1 MRRLA
6 IIAIALAGRAA
17 AADPVADPT
26 IDHVVTIPTAW
37 LPGEG
42 VAIGS
47 AALDHRGGGSI
58 VVGYG
63 LGRIAAIELADDGAT
78 FRLGARQD
86 AWFRGQPAIVAGVF
100 ASLPGEPRVG
110 NAYLVASRELGPL
123 RVHAGI
129 AAFDGEQAGARLGAT
144 VRPLA
149 GLEIVP
155 PLYPKTTIVGDVQW
169 QPERLAPRPAAR
181 WVLGYGVRYQALSW
195 GSIELAVRVRQ
206 DDGIGGSTVL
216 VRVNGVWRP

>member
-17 AADPVADPT
+17 AADPA

-47 AALDHRGGGSI
+47 ASLDHRGGGSI

-63 LGRIAAIELADDGAT
+63 LGRIAAVEVADDTAA

-86 AWFRGQPAIVAGVF
+86 AWFGGQPAVVVGVT
-100 ASLPGEPRVG
+100 ASLPGEPRVAQ
-110 NAYLVASRELGPL
+110 AYVVASRELGPL
-123 RVHAGI
+123 RVHAGV
-129 AAFDGEQAGARLGAT
+129 AALDAEHAGVRLGAT

-149 GLEIVP
+149 GLELVP
-155 PLYPKTTIVGDVQW
+155 PLYPRTTIVGDIQW
-169 QPERLAPRPAAR
+169 QPELARPAPAAR
-181 WVLGYGVRYQALSW
+181 WVLGYGVRYQALAW

>member
-1 MRRLA
+1 MRGLA

-17 AADPVADPT
+17 AADPA

-47 AALDHRGGGSI
+47 ASLDHRGGGSI

-63 LGRIAAIELADDGAT
+63 LGRIAAVELADDGAT

-86 AWFRGQPAIVAGVF
+86 AWFGGQPAIVVGVT
-100 ASLPGEPRVG
+100 ASLAGEPRAG
-110 NAYLVASRELGPL
+110 EAYVVASRELGAL
-123 RVHAGI
+123 RVHAGV
-129 AAFDGEQAGARLGAT
+129 AALDAGQAGARLGAT

-149 GLEIVP
+149 GVELVP
-155 PLYPKTTIVGDVQW
+155 PLYPRTTLVGDVQW
-169 QPERLAPRPAAR
+169 QAARVAPRPVAR
-181 WVLGYGVRYQALSW
+181 WILGYGVRYQALAW